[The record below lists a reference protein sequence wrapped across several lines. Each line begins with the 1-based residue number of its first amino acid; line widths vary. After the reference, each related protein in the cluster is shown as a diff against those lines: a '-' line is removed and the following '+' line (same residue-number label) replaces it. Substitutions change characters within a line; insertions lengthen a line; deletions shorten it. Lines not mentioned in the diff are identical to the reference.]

1 MLWAKICLFVIQ
13 EGKKFALGAGGTPRA
28 CWEHIRREDNEY
40 MFLIRL
46 VLAFG
51 WLKNRYTDV
60 FLGGCHEIH
69 ANIRGFCRDF
79 FPIAAAP

>member
-1 MLWAKICLFVIQ
+1 
-13 EGKKFALGAGGTPRA
+13 
-28 CWEHIRREDNEY
+28 

-51 WLKNRYTDV
+51 WLKNRYTGV

-79 FPIAAAP
+79 FSDCRRASS